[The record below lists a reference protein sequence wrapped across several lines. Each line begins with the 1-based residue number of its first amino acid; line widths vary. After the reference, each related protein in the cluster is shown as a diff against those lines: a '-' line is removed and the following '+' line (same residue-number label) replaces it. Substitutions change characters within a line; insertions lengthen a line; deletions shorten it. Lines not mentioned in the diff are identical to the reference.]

1 MSRLSWHRVIW
12 PALLILGAAALCPAQ
27 APRDFGE
34 IEKVALEEL
43 RALNVPGAAVGI
55 VSGERLVFA
64 KGFGTANIE
73 TGAPV
78 TPEMLFRLGSTTKM
92 FTAAALVMLAE
103 EGRIRLG
110 EPIGTAVRGLDPGLA
125 SLTAHQ
131 LLSHTSGMLDEAPMY
146 GSQDESALAR
156 EVRSWN
162 EDRLFTRPGDIYSYS
177 NPAYW
182 LAGYVIEELSGKPYA
197 DAMNDRLFAPLG
209 MARTTFRPTVAMT
222 YPLAQ
227 GHDARAGQQPF
238 IVRPHANNA
247 ASWPAGS
254 IFSSVLDLSR
264 FVIAFMNGGRIDG
277 KQVLP
282 PAVITRLSTPYVA
295 IPGDADSRYGY
306 GLIVRTYRGVRML
319 QHGGSRTGYGSL
331 IWMAPDERCAVIVL
345 ANRSGAGMSRTADK
359 AMETMIAL
367 APRPAEE
374 KPPEMP
380 LTDADRTSWPGIYFH
395 PPSQKVEIV
404 LKEGKPFLRRGTSEL
419 EIRKTGENSFMALAP
434 GSSQGQRYVLVP
446 GKDGAIAY
454 LFSGGRALK
463 KRYALK

>member
-1 MSRLSWHRVIW
+1 MSRFSWHRVIW
-12 PALLILGAAALCPAQ
+12 PALLIIGAAALCPAQ

-34 IEKVALEEL
+34 LEKVALEEL
-43 RALNVPGAAVGI
+43 RALNVPGAAIGI

-103 EGRIRLG
+103 EGRIRLD

-156 EVRSWN
+156 EVRSWK
-162 EDRLFTRPGDIYSYS
+162 EDRLFTRPGEIYSYS

-209 MARTTFRPTVAMT
+209 MARTTFRPTMAMT

-227 GHDARAGQQPF
+227 GHDVRAGQPPF

-254 IFSSVLDLSR
+254 IFSSVQDLSR

-295 IPGDADSRYGY
+295 IPGEADSRYGY
-306 GLIVRTYRGVRML
+306 GLIVRNYRGVRML

-380 LTDADRTSWPGIYFH
+380 LTDADRTSWTGTYFH

-404 LKEGKPFLRRGTSEL
+404 LKEGKLFLRRGTSEL

-454 LFSGGRALK
+454 LFSGGRALIK
-463 KRYALK
+463 HNAP